1 MTKLLLI
8 LLLPLFLNAS
18 KILSYNVYDR
28 TDRVDVMIT
37 FDTPYEG
44 KIKQNTTPS
53 KITIKLEDTS
63 IESTKTK
70 KLSSKFLHSLNIVPL
85 SGYTQIVAQVPSSTK
100 LKASKTSD
108 SYGLRLRFTNIVSS
122 KNNSSSTKETKLFS
136 TPKASSSSKLPTK
149 QTEDISQSYYIV
161 IAILLIGIAL
171 LFVLKNKINTTNKP
185 GKSNSWL
192 FKVAQDAKNNA
203 QDDVSIRFQKNIDE
217 KNSVVMLDFIGQSYL
232 VLMGTN
238 NILLDKFTDNKPV
251 TQDDF
256 DTILQNR
263 HQELDEFL
271 KEGETKIE
279 KDPMQIY
286 KEKAANISYTE

>member
-1 MTKLLLI
+1 MTRLLLI

-44 KIKQNTTPS
+44 KIKQSTSDS
-53 KITIKLEDTS
+53 KIIIKLEDAS

-70 KLSSKFLHSLNIVPL
+70 ALSSKFLNSISIVPL
-85 SGYTQIVAQVPSSTK
+85 AQYTKIVAEVPAQISF
-100 LKASKTSD
+100 KASKTSD
-108 SYGLRLRFTNIVSS
+108 AYGLRLRFTTALSNDNNTQSPIKNSLSNKTSS
-122 KNNSSSTKETKLFS
+122 
-136 TPKASSSSKLPTK
+136 LPTK
-149 QTEDISQSYYIV
+149 PSEDLSNNYYMV
-161 IAILLIGIAL
+161 IGILLIGIL
-171 LFVLKNKINTTNKP
+171 ILFILKNKINKSASQNK
-185 GKSNSWL
+185 SSSWL
-192 FKVAQDAKNNA
+192 FKVANDAHKGTPEG
-203 QDDVSIRFQKNIDE
+203 VSIRFQKNINE
-217 KNSVVMLDFIGQSYL
+217 HNSVVMLDFLGQSYL
-232 VLMGTN
+232 VLMGSN

-263 HQELDEFL
+263 HQELDDFL
-271 KEGETKIE
+271 QEGTMQE

-286 KEKAANISYTE
+286 KEKAANISYTS